1 MAIEYIDRPPR
12 IQPELPIREIAIPK
26 PPDPGK
32 QGASG
37 QMINSLMPI
46 ISVVGFLFAS
56 GTGNIAFVLPMAL
69 AVFASVGLA
78 IYQNAKEKQDQ
89 AAKEKAYAELLLQ
102 MRQDMTRSHTT
113 QRIFYHYNYPDIET
127 LHSIAA
133 RKENSRFGPRIWER
147 RPTDTDFGAIR
158 LGTGSRPSTVVY
170 KLGDDSAG
178 PSEGKPSGLFLDAQR
193 LAEDSRVLTDATITV
208 PMRPYVV
215 PGSTDV
221 AIPSKHAFGVYG
233 RNPTNVSDFAHAMV
247 ANFAAFHSPQ
257 DARINVL
264 GSPASHISW
273 EWAEWLP
280 HCFARSIGD
289 DDTGK
294 PKEYDQLVFSN
305 EKDKVG
311 GFWRRIKKE
320 LDQRQIRMRDTQD
333 KDKKGGTDV
342 TLPFILVVVDT
353 LGEIPDNSPLKDVA
367 AEAAVAT
374 IMKNGPTLGAAIIF
388 LTNTAG
394 QVPSDCLAMAEVAS
408 VGERIVFRYTEIGVN
423 TPRYLGQADQL
434 NAADARQKFAAQI
447 RRLDLVRP
455 FGSDLPRAVTLLQ
468 MQSVVEQ
475 VKIATVDKLPYKE
488 HWDRSVVPKNQDWLS
503 VPIGMLSMKDVRTL
517 IFSAKEGGDGV
528 HGMIAGTTGS
538 GKSELLM
545 TLIAG
550 MAIRYDPRIVNFVLV
565 DYKGGA
571 AFEPF
576 RKLPHVV
583 DILTNLQGSAVERMF
598 VAIQAVMEERS
609 TLLAKSGVSD
619 LVKYRSEVAP
629 RLSPEDPRPRTFPHL
644 FIIVDEF
651 AEMIQANPEY
661 KRQFESITR
670 LGRAF
675 GVSLLL
681 ATQRPAGVVSDQMR
695 ANMKFRICLRVETP
709 DDSKELLGSP
719 DAAFLPNIGGRGY
732 VQSGN
737 ELMTPVQ
744 VAWAGGA
751 YTDDRNISLKD
762 VFWLDEE
769 SIPVVN
775 PDDVP
780 EYSATEVGEVL
791 GMRPGETPK
800 TVLDWS
806 VGVAALRA
814 KREGIPPQTKPW
826 PNPLPEFLTLTSPID
841 AKFLNTERTIVN
853 EKLTINELI
862 TEWLNDVDEKPIW
875 KPYDWKN
882 PVPLRAEIGLI
893 DNPYKAEQRVLNLE
907 VSGEPIVLFRGSG
920 RGKKVFLKSLLLALA
935 SQRSPD
941 SLHMYAF
948 DFGRG
953 GLKAIT
959 ALPHLGAAIDASETA
974 RVEQLMRMLRNFL
987 NERQER
993 LSKYNSLADHNAKN
1007 PDNVLP
1013 EIVVVVDNFAE
1024 FKESF
1029 ENQIPELISLVRDG
1043 RGFGMYFVITAT
1055 VLNDVPSKLL
1065 SLFTNRM
1072 TMTQNDRTIYS
1083 EIVGSGA
1090 RNFDNVPGRGLI
1102 AVAIKEGEKPVPL
1115 EFQIGMPGVHEE
1127 STSSDQIDV
1136 YQTLAQRMDR
1146 AWASIGG
1153 KRPSAE
1159 LPRALTLLQM
1169 FEVADKKPIV
1179 RISDLD
1185 IKGKWNKSMQPANQE
1200 WLRAWIGLI
1209 SSKDLRMLVFQAQ
1222 ADGVHGMAAGTT
1234 GSGKSEMLQTL
1245 ISAMAIRYDPRIV
1258 NFVLIDYK
1266 GGPTIEPFRK
1276 LPHCVDMATN
1286 LQGNAVDR
1294 IFIAINAEMN
1304 RRSEILAKAG
1314 VSDLVEYRKKVI
1326 PGLKPDSPFPVTF
1339 PHLFIIVDEFAE
1351 MVAQNPE
1358 YRFKFE
1364 SITRLGRSFGVSLLL
1379 ATQRP
1384 TGVVTDQMRSN
1395 MKYRLALR
1403 METPE
1408 DSKELLKKPDA
1419 ARLPQIAGRGY
1430 VQAGS
1435 DMLTEVQV
1443 AWSGAPYDLGRSDP
1457 EYTADEVLT
1466 VLEKQSDPPRSL
1478 LGWLVGTLA
1487 AEAVKQGIPKQFKPW
1502 PDPLLEKLPVNEAID
1517 ATYLPEVKENTVVLN
1532 QSIAQWASPELAD
1545 PKEFQKY
1552 GLWKLH
1558 DWNSP
1563 LPMKATIG
1571 LIDDP
1576 FHSNQRRL
1584 TLDGGSDPIVVFGAS
1599 GRGKSTFVKSMLFAL
1614 AAQRSP
1620 AELNMY
1626 LLDFGR
1632 GGLRAVTRLPHCG
1645 ASIDASQPDRVAAL
1659 FRMVRG
1665 LMNERQERLS
1675 HYASLE
1681 DFNQQHKDSP
1691 EMMFPSVIIVIDNFA
1706 EFREN
1711 YESMFGDLITLVRD
1725 GRQFGIYFIIT
1736 ANQISDVPSKLFNL
1750 LSVRLAF
1757 TMSDTSQYAE
1767 IVGKGSLPIPNV
1779 PGRGLI
1785 NVEGQ
1790 PLEFH
1795 IGIPVMGT
1803 EKDAFTKVAERMD
1816 TAWASIGGKRPSAEI
1831 PKAITFLEMMQLV
1844 KGKRMD
1850 RIGDLAIQDAWARS
1864 MLPANQ
1870 EWLSA
1875 PLGLISSKEIR
1886 TLIFNAKAGGDGV
1899 HGMAAGT
1906 TGSGKSEMLQTLIAS
1921 MAIKYDPRI
1930 VNFVLIDYKGGPT
1943 VEPFRKL
1950 PHCVDIATNL
1960 EGNAVERIFTA
1971 INAEMNRRSEILA
1984 KAGVADLVD
1993 YRKKVIP
2000 SLKPDSPFPNTFPHL
2015 FIIVDEF
2022 AEMVT
2027 QNPEYKAKFE
2037 SITRLGRSFGVSL
2050 LLATQRPSG
2059 AVTDQMRANMKYRI
2073 SLRVETTDDSKEMI
2087 GKPDAA
2093 TLPAIPGRGYIQVGG
2108 GNLTEIQVAYIGAG
2122 YDETKPDP
2130 RYNVDEI
2137 LSSLETTDA
2146 PRSLLGWLVG
2156 ALAAEARRQD
2166 IPKQFKPWPSPL
2178 ADRLPLN
2185 LPVNAEYIAKGK
2197 FGKSIVI
2204 NPDVTRWMLNEKAS
2218 EPIWQPHDW
2227 TKPLLVN
2234 ANVGIVDNTLLAE
2247 QRMMNVDLTGDPMIV
2262 FGASGRGKTTFVK
2275 TLLLSLAAQHR
2286 PDELHIYALDFGRG
2300 GLKALRPLPHIGGIV
2315 ETNEEERVERFMR
2328 MIRNIIDDRQARLSA
2343 YDSMEDYNARNL
2355 SSPMPAVVV
2364 VVDNAVE
2371 FKETYD
2377 KYLPDLLS
2385 LLRDGRSFGVYFVLT
2400 ASLLGDITGKM
2411 LSLLNQRVTFTQAD
2425 RMDYMSIVGRGAP
2438 RINDTPGRGICIG
2451 LVDEKPTPLEFHTA
2465 IPMNDVVRDHEVAD
2479 QKDYFRVLTATMAQA
2494 WAKLESQDPSL
2505 KAKRA
2510 RPVEPLPKALEIAAI
2525 LPALGQGNPKISVP
2539 LGINDL
2545 DREPMMVEFG
2555 AKGPHWMLMGPPVTG
2570 KTSSMRS
2577 LVVALAHCY
2586 SPEQVG
2592 LILVDPSDPSRRF
2605 YNYGLDDGTGALR
2618 DGTRLDQLPHVLATV
2633 STAKEMDEVVRR
2645 LRAEYDEEVI
2655 KRLNGQSDVYQPQDN
2670 NKRHIFVLIDHYD
2683 DIEPMNRGTRP
2694 MAQLTEIGKGK
2705 NLHIVMSGTINGMR
2719 GGMDDLRKRVEG
2731 SRYAYV
2737 FNDWEAV
2744 RYMGVRGSYSVTKEL
2759 PPGRGFMVRAVSA
2772 AMTQMAAPFVEGRTG
2787 PGGQAADEQLV
2798 QVMQGIHAAYKAKAQ
2813 WSYHSMDFTS
2823 LDLAI
2828 KGDDTTAAA
2837 ASVAGAAGTLN
2848 PGDALAQPTPSD
2860 QLPDV
2865 QKLMDDLLKGM
2876 PKFEPIG
2883 MVEPLRMASVTYE
2896 VPDSPPGSASTGG
2909 ATSNSDSGSVEGANK
2924 PAEAK

>member
-1 MAIEYIDRPPR
+1 
-12 IQPELPIREIAIPK
+12 
-26 PPDPGK
+26 
-32 QGASG
+32 
-37 QMINSLMPI
+37 MIMTLVPV
-46 ISVVGFLFAS
+46 ISVLGFLFAS
-56 GTGNIAFVLPMAL
+56 GTGNIALVLPMGL
-69 AVFASVGLA
+69 AVVASIGA
-78 IYQNAKEKQDQ
+78 AFYQRAKDKQDQ
-89 AAKEKAYAELLLQ
+89 AAKEKAYSEMLLQ

-113 QRIFYHYNYPDIET
+113 QRIFYQYNYPDVDT
-127 LHSIAA
+127 LIAIAA
-133 RKENSRFGPRIWER
+133 RKDNSRFGPRLWER
-147 RPTDTDFGAIR
+147 RPTDMDFGAIR
-158 LGTGSRPSTVVY
+158 LGSGSRPSTVIY
-170 KLGDDSAG
+170 KVGEASD
-178 PSEGKPSGLFLDAQR
+178 PNERPIMKDARR
-193 LAEDSRVLTDATITV
+193 LAEDSRILTDAAITI
-208 PMRPYVV
+208 PLRPFTR
-215 PGSTDV
+215 PGETEA
-221 AIPSKHAFGVYG
+221 AIQARHAMGIYG
-233 RNPTNVSDFAHAMV
+233 RNTTNVTDFAHAV
-247 ANFAAFHSPQ
+247 LANFAAFQSPQ
-257 DARINVL
+257 DARMFVIGN
-264 GSPASHISW
+264 PQSHTSW

-280 HCFARSIGD
+280 HCFSRSIGD
-289 DDTGK
+289 DETGK
-294 PKEYDQLVFSN
+294 PKEYEQLCFAA
-305 EKDKVG
+305 EKDKVSA
-311 GFWRRIKKE
+311 FWKRIKKE
-320 LDQRQIRMRDTQD
+320 LDQRQIRLRDTRD
-333 KDKKGGTDV
+333 DDKKTTDV
-342 TLPFILVVVDT
+342 TLPFLLVVIDT
-353 LGEIPDNSPLKDVA
+353 LGEMPANSPLKDVA

-374 IMKNGPTLGAAIIF
+374 ILKSGPTLGAAVIF
-388 LTNTAG
+388 LANEPG
-394 QVPSDCLAMAEVAS
+394 QVPSDCLAMTEVAS
-408 VGERIVFRYTEIGVN
+408 VGERVVFRYTEVGLN

-447 RRLDLVRP
+447 RRLDLLRP
-455 FGSDLPRAVTLLQ
+455 FGADVPRAVTLLQ

-475 VKIATVDKLPYKE
+475 RKLDTIDKLSYKE
-488 HWDRSVVPKNQDWLS
+488 NWVHSLAPKNQEWLN

-598 VAIQAVMEERS
+598 VAIQAVMEERAA
-609 TLLAKSGVSD
+609 LLAKSGVSD

-629 RLSPEDPRPRTFPHL
+629 RLKPEDPRPNVFPHL

-651 AEMIQANPEY
+651 AEMITANPEY
-661 KRQFESITR
+661 RRQFESITR

-675 GVSLLL
+675 GVSLIL

-695 ANMKFRICLRVETP
+695 SNMKFRICLRVETP
-709 DDSKELLGSP
+709 DDSKELLGGP

-744 VAWAGGA
+744 VAWAGGS
-751 YTDDRNISLKD
+751 YSDDRNVSLKD
-762 VFWLDEE
+762 VIWLDEE
-769 SIPVVN
+769 SIPSVN
-775 PDDVP
+775 AGDAP
-780 EYSATEVGEVL
+780 EYTATEIAEAL
-791 GMRPGETPK
+791 ALKPGELPK
-800 TVLDWS
+800 TVLDWA
-806 VGVAALRA
+806 VGVAAIRA
-814 KREGIPPQTKPW
+814 QRDGVPVQTKPW
-826 PNPLPEFLTLTSPID
+826 PNPLPEFLSLTTPVD
-841 AKFLNTERTIVN
+841 ATFLNTERTVVN
-853 EKLTINELI
+853 NALILNENVNGWLEN
-862 TEWLNDVDEKPIW
+862 TEEKPLW

-882 PVPLRAEIGLI
+882 PRPLFAEIGLV
-893 DNPYKAEQRVLNLE
+893 DNPYRAEQRVLNLE

-935 SQRSPD
+935 AQRSPD

-974 RVEQLMRMLRNFL
+974 RVEQLMRMLRNFV

-993 LSKYNSLADHNAKN
+993 LSKYSSLADHNAKN
-1007 PDNVLP
+1007 PNSVLP
-1013 EIVVVVDNFAE
+1013 EIVVVIDNFAE
-1024 FKESF
+1024 FKESY
-1029 ENQIPELISLVRDG
+1029 EHLLPELMSLVRDG
-1043 RGFGMYFVITAT
+1043 RAFGVYFVVTAT
-1055 VLNDVPSKLL
+1055 VINDLPGKLYN
-1065 SLFTNRM
+1065 LFTQRL
-1072 TMTQNDRTIYS
+1072 TMTQNDRSIYS

-1102 AVAIKEGEKPVPL
+1102 AVSIKEGEKAIPL
-1115 EFQIGMPGVHEE
+1115 EFQIGMPGKHEE
-1127 STSSDQIDV
+1127 STSSDQIDL
-1136 YQTLAQRMDR
+1136 YQLIAQRMDR
-1146 AWASIGG
+1146 VWAALGG

-1169 FEVADKKPIV
+1169 FEIADGKPIAK
-1179 RISDLD
+1179 ISDLD
-1185 IKGKWNKSMQPANQE
+1185 IIGKWQRSMQPANQE
-1200 WLRAWIGLI
+1200 WLRAWLGLI
-1209 SSKDLRMLVFQAQ
+1209 SSKDLRMMVFQAQ

-1245 ISAMAIRYDPRIV
+1245 IAALAIRYDPRII

-1326 PGLKPDSPFPVTF
+1326 PTLKPDSPLPDTF

-1351 MVAQNPE
+1351 MVAQSPE
-1358 YRFKFE
+1358 YKAKFE

-1395 MKYRLALR
+1395 MKFRIALR

-1430 VQAGS
+1430 VQAGTEA
-1435 DMLTEVQV
+1435 LTEVQV
-1443 AWSGAPYDLGRSDP
+1443 AWSGAPYDAYRTDAAYP
-1457 EYTADEVLT
+1457 ADDVL
-1466 VLEKQSDPPRSL
+1466 VALEKVGDPPRSL
-1478 LGWLVGTLA
+1478 LGWLVGSLA
-1487 AEAVKQGIPKQFKPW
+1487 AEAKRQGIPKQFKPW
-1502 PDPLLEKLPVNEAID
+1502 PDPLPELMPINTPLD
-1517 ATYLPEVKENTVVLN
+1517 ASYLSEVKEDQVVL
-1532 QSIAQWASPELAD
+1532 SPALAQWASAELANPAD
-1545 PKEFQKY
+1545 FQKY
-1552 GLWKLH
+1552 DLWKLH
-1558 DWNSP
+1558 DWNTP
-1563 LPMKATIG
+1563 LPMKASIG
-1571 LIDDP
+1571 LVDDP
-1576 FHSNQRRL
+1576 FHSNQRRM
-1584 TLDGGSDPIVVFGAS
+1584 TLNAGSDPIVVFGAS
-1599 GRGKSTFVKSMLFAL
+1599 GRGKSTFVKSLLFAL

-1620 AELNMY
+1620 SELNYY

-1632 GGLRAVTRLPHCG
+1632 GGLRAVSRLPHCG
-1645 ASIDASQPDRVAAL
+1645 ASIDAGQPDRVAAL
-1659 FRMVRG
+1659 FRMIRG
-1665 LMNERQERLS
+1665 VMSERQERLS

-1681 DFNQQHKDSP
+1681 DYNAQHKDNP
-1691 EMMFPSVIIVIDNFA
+1691 ELMFPSIVMVIDNFA

-1711 YESMFGDLITLVRD
+1711 YESMFGDLINLVRD

-1736 ANQISDVPSKLFNL
+1736 ASQMSDINNKLFNL
-1750 LSVRLAF
+1750 LSQRLVF
-1757 TMSDTSQYAE
+1757 TMADAAAYGE
-1767 IVGKGSLPIPNV
+1767 IVGRGALPLANL

-1785 NVEGQ
+1785 NIDGQ

-1795 IGIPVMGT
+1795 IAIPVIDGV
-1803 EKDAFTKVAERMD
+1803 KDAFTHIAERMD
-1816 TAWASIGGKRPSAEI
+1816 AAWISTGGKRPSAEI

-1844 KGKRMD
+1844 KGKRVD
-1850 RIGDLAIQDAWARS
+1850 RIGDLEIDKAWQRS
-1864 MLPANQ
+1864 MQTANQ

-1921 MAIKYDPRI
+1921 MCIKYDPRI

-2087 GKPDAA
+2087 GRPDAA
-2093 TLPAIPGRGYIQVGG
+2093 TLPAIPGRGYVQVGG
-2108 GNLTEIQVAYIGAG
+2108 GNLSEIQVAYSGAS
-2122 YDETKPDP
+2122 YDETRPDP
-2130 RYNVDEI
+2130 RYNNDEI
-2137 LSSLETTDA
+2137 MAALESTDA

-2156 ALAAEARRQD
+2156 SLAAEARRQN

-2178 ADRLPLN
+2178 PDQLPMN
-2185 LPVNAEYIAKGK
+2185 RPINAEYIAKGK
-2197 FGKSIVI
+2197 YGKEIVI
-2204 NPDVTRWMLNEKAS
+2204 NPAVAEWMANKDA
-2218 EPIWQPHDW
+2218 EPIWKAHDW
-2227 TKPLLVN
+2227 SKPLPVS
-2234 ANVGIVDNTLLAE
+2234 ANIGIIDNTLLAE
-2247 QRMMNVDLTGDPMIV
+2247 QRVLNVDLSGDPMIV

-2275 TLLLSLAAQHR
+2275 SLLIALAAQRR
-2286 PDELHIYALDFGRG
+2286 PDELHIYCLDFGRG
-2300 GLKALRPLPHIGGIV
+2300 GLKALRALPHVGGIV

-2328 MIRNIIDDRQARLSA
+2328 MIRNIIDDRQQKLQS
-2343 YDSMEDYNARNL
+2343 YDSMDDYNARNPDAAL
-2355 SSPMPAVVV
+2355 PSVVV

-2371 FKETYD
+2371 FRETYD

-2385 LLRDGRSFGVYFVLT
+2385 LLRDGRSFGVYFVMT
-2400 ASLLGDITGKM
+2400 ASLLGDITNKM
-2411 LSLLNQRVTFTQAD
+2411 LSLLNQRITFTQAD
-2425 RMDYMSIVGRGAP
+2425 RMDYFAIVGRGAP
-2438 RINDTPGRGICIG
+2438 RINDTPGRGLCVG
-2451 LVDEKPTPLEFHTA
+2451 LVDDKPTPLEFHTA
-2465 IPMNDVVRDHEVAD
+2465 APLSEDPAD
-2479 QKDYFRVLTATMAQA
+2479 QTDYFRVLTQTIAQA
-2494 WAKLESQDPSL
+2494 WAKLVAGDPSL
-2505 KAKRA
+2505 KGKCAL
-2510 RPVEPLPKALEIAAI
+2510 PVEPLTKAVDIATL
-2525 LPALGQGNPKISVP
+2525 LPAIGQGSPKISVP
-2539 LGINDL
+2539 LGITDL
-2545 DREPMMVEFG
+2545 DRSPTVVDFVG
-2555 AKGPHWMLMGPPVTG
+2555 KGPHWIVMGPPVTG
-2570 KTSSMRS
+2570 KTTTMRS
-2577 LVVALAHCY
+2577 LVMALAHCY
-2586 SPEQVG
+2586 SPDQVG
-2592 LILVDPSDPSRRF
+2592 LILVDPADPSRRF
-2605 YNYGLDDGTGALR
+2605 YNFGIEGEYRIDK
-2618 DGTRLDQLPHVLATV
+2618 LPHVLATV

-2655 KRLNGQSDVYQPQDN
+2655 GRLSDKPDVFSAQDN
-2670 NKRHIFVLIDHYD
+2670 NKRHLFVLADNYD
-2683 DIEPMNRGTRP
+2683 DIEPINRNR
-2694 MAQLTEIGKGK
+2694 ALSALNDVGKGK
-2705 NLHIVMSGTINGMR
+2705 NLHLVLCGTINGMR
-2719 GGMDDLRKRVEG
+2719 SGMDELRKRAEG

-2737 FNDWEAV
+2737 FNDYEAV
-2744 RYMGVRGSYSVTKEL
+2744 RYMGVRGTFSVTKEL
-2759 PPGRGFMVRAVSA
+2759 PPGRGFMVKAVSA
-2772 AMTQMAAPFVEGRTG
+2772 SMTQMALPYVEGRPDSEAQYRSLIDAIMTRY
-2787 PGGQAADEQLV
+2787 PN
-2798 QVMQGIHAAYKAKAQ
+2798 KAK
-2813 WSYHSMDFTS
+2813 WSYFAQDTAA
-2823 LDLAI
+2823 LETAI
-2828 KGDDTTAAA
+2828 KGDAAQAQAAGATATAAPGESLA
-2837 ASVAGAAGTLN
+2837 A
-2848 PGDALAQPTPSD
+2848 PTPAD
-2860 QLPDV
+2860 QLPDW
-2865 QKLMDDLLKGM
+2865 QSQMEDMLKGL
-2876 PKFEPIG
+2876 PKFEDVGQVDPS
-2883 MVEPLRMASVTYE
+2883 RMASVTYE
-2896 VPDSPPGSASTGG
+2896 VPDEPVPAGNGAAETVSAGGDHANVAAAGNGTGNRTGAAGNGTGAGAAPAQNMDKKST
-2909 ATSNSDSGSVEGANK
+2909 
-2924 PAEAK
+2924 EAK